1 MNVHGLLFL
10 VSRVAFATKDGNF
23 SIQVEQLML
32 SGADVNC
39 SNDEGEAGLHWA
51 AYSDSLALL
60 ELLLASPGLEV
71 NIRDRHRQA
80 GTLQAEIPITT
91 L

>member
-1 MNVHGLLFL
+1 
-10 VSRVAFATKDGNF
+10 
-23 SIQVEQLML
+23 ML

-39 SNDEGEAGLHWA
+39 VNEEGEAGLHWA
-51 AYSDSLALL
+51 AYSDSLAL
-60 ELLLASPGLEV
+60 LEV